1 MATTEIGK
9 RSRPAGSAGSTRPGE
24 IRGALAA
31 HPTTLWQVRHVTTLV
46 IVDAMA
52 IWLALTL
59 AAFARF
65 GVQADDK
72 VAFGQVRYGIVVA
85 AVAAA
90 WLLALAGHRSYEP
103 RFFGV
108 GPDEYKR
115 VCHATLRTFGLL
127 AIFFYAAK
135 MPVARGFVAVA
146 LPAGLVLLL
155 VGRFVGRRRLV
166 SLRLRGHAL
175 HRVLAVGN
183 PPEVAHLTAQ
193 LLREPHAGFSVV
205 AAATPGDGDVLAAVR
220 AAKVDTVAVTGSAGM
235 TPERLR
241 ELAWDLEN
249 TGVSLIVAPSLT
261 DVAGPRITVRPVGG
275 LPLLYVDEPEFRG
288 LHRVVKSTL
297 DRVAAATGLL
307 VLSPML
313 LAVALAV
320 RLTTR
325 GPALFRQRRIGA
337 HGREFHV
344 FKFRTMYEDAEQRFA
359 SLLVRN
365 EGDGLLFKIRD
376 DPRITPLGRLLRRT
390 SLDELPQLLNVVRGD
405 MSLVGP
411 RPLAVADSD
420 FQGHVRRR
428 LLVKPGMTGLW
439 QVNGRS
445 DQSWEDAVRLDLYYV
460 ENWSITLDLL
470 ILLRTVKVVF
480 GRDGAY

>member
-1 MATTEIGK
+1 MTSTEIGT
-9 RSRPAGSAGSTRPGE
+9 RSGLLGWTDPSRPGDV
-24 IRGALAA
+24 RGAVVMD
-31 HPTTLWQVRHVTTLV
+31 PTTAWQPRHVTTLV

-65 GVQADDK
+65 GVQAAEQ

-85 AVAAA
+85 VVAAG
-90 WLLALAGHRSYEP
+90 WLLALVGHRSYEP

-127 AIFFYAAK
+127 AILFYAAK
-135 MPVARGFVAVA
+135 MPVARGFVAIA
-146 LPAGLVLLL
+146 LPAGLILLL
-155 VGRFVGRRRLV
+155 AGRFVVRRRLV
-166 SLRLRGHAL
+166 SLRRRGEAL
-175 HRVLAVGN
+175 QRVLAVGD

-193 LLREPHAGFSVV
+193 LVREPHAGFSVV
-205 AAATPGDGDVLAAVR
+205 ASAIPGEGDVLAAVR
-220 AAKVDTVAVTGSAGM
+220 AAKADTVAVTGSAGM

-241 ELAWDLEN
+241 GLAWDLEN
-249 TGVSLIVAPSLT
+249 TGVSLVVAPSLT

-288 LHRVVKSTL
+288 LRRVVKSTL
-297 DRVAAATGLL
+297 DRVAAASGLL
-307 VLSPML
+307 VLFPVL
-313 LAVALAV
+313 LAIVLAV
-320 RLTTR
+320 RLTTP
-325 GPALFRQRRIGA
+325 GPSLFRQRRIGKQ
-337 HGREFHV
+337 GREFQV
-344 FKFRTMYEDAEQRFA
+344 FKFRTMYEDAEQRLA
-359 SLLVRN
+359 DLLVHN

-390 SLDELPQLLNVVRGD
+390 SLDEFPQLLNVVRGD

-411 RPLAVADSD
+411 RPLPVADSD

-428 LLVKPGMTGLW
+428 LLVKPGITGLW
-439 QVNGRS
+439 QVSGRS
-445 DQSWEDAVRLDLYYV
+445 DLSWEDAVRLDLYYV

-470 ILLRTVKVVF
+470 ILLRTVRVLF
-480 GRDGAY
+480 ARDGAY

>member
-9 RSRPAGSAGSTRPGE
+9 RPKSAGSAGSMRPGE
-24 IRGALAA
+24 VRGA
-31 HPTTLWQVRHVTTLV
+31 PVVPPSTRWQVPYVTTLV
-46 IVDAMA
+46 IADAMA
-52 IWLALTL
+52 IWLALTI
-59 AAFARF
+59 AAFTRF
-65 GVQADDK
+65 GVHAADQ
-72 VAFGQVRYGIVVA
+72 VAFGRVRYGIVVA
-85 AVAAA
+85 LVAAA

-115 VCHATLRTFGLL
+115 VCHATLRTFGVV
-127 AIFFYAAK
+127 AIVCYAAQAD
-135 MPVARGFVAVA
+135 VARGFVAVA
-146 LPAGLVLLL
+146 LPAGLGMLL
-155 VGRFVGRRRLV
+155 VGRFVTRRWLV
-166 SLRLRGHAL
+166 RVRQHGQAL

-183 PPEVAHLTAQ
+183 PPEVAHLTTQ

-205 AAATPGDGDVLAAVR
+205 ASATPDDGDVLAAVR
-220 AAKVDTVAVTGSAGM
+220 AAEADTVAVTGSDGM

-241 ELAWDLEN
+241 ALAWALED
-249 TGVSLIVAPSLT
+249 TGVSLVVAPSLT

-288 LHRVVKSTL
+288 MHRVVKRTL
-297 DRVAAATGLL
+297 DRVAAITGLL

-320 RLTTR
+320 RLTTP
-325 GPALFRQRRIGA
+325 GPALFRQRRIGEQ
-337 HGREFHV
+337 GREFQV
-344 FKFRTMYEDAEQRFA
+344 LKFRTMYEDAEQRLA
-359 SLLVRN
+359 GLLVRN
-365 EGDGLLFKIRD
+365 ECDGLLFKIRD

-390 SLDELPQLLNVVRGD
+390 SLDEFPQLLNVVRGD

-411 RPLAVADSD
+411 RPLPVADSD
-420 FQGHVRRR
+420 FEGPVRRR
-428 LLVKPGMTGLW
+428 LLVKPGITGLW
-439 QVNGRS
+439 QVSGRS
-445 DQSWEDAVRLDLYYV
+445 ELSWEDAVRLDLYYV

-470 ILLRTVKVVF
+470 ILLRTVKVMF